1 MNLGDADEVAK
12 LLLALDAARTPA
24 PSLGTFLTP
33 DEVATLTGRKSKS
46 RQIKELVRQGVAFR
60 VNATGHPIVAR
71 SVIEGR
77 AAAAP
82 KEKPKW
88 VPNVLKTG

>member
-1 MNLGDADEVAK
+1 MNMSEEEIAALVVA
-12 LLLALDAARTPA
+12 LEASRSTA
-24 PSLGTFLTP
+24 SQSTFLTT
-33 DEVATLTGRKSKS
+33 DEIATLTGRKSKS
-46 RQIKELVRQGVAFR
+46 RQIKELARQGVAFR
-60 VNATGHPIVAR
+60 ENATGHPIVAR